1 MADNLKTPNP
11 VPNPVPSPRAGVL
24 DLPAYVGGRESVE
37 GIENP
42 YKLSAN
48 ENPLGPSPKAVAAIQ
63 ALAAEADLAIY
74 PDGGARQLRAKLAQV
89 NGLKAEQIVC
99 GNGSGDV
106 LQLLAQAYLEAGDEV
121 LYTEHGFLL
130 YKLASTSAG
139 ATPICVA
146 ETNRT
151 ADVDALL
158 AKVSEKTKIVFLAN
172 PNNPTGTMLPMEEIS
187 SLHAGLASDVLLV
200 LDGAYAEYVAP
211 EKWPADFAM
220 VEQFS
225 NVVATRTFSKAYGLA
240 ALRLGWAY
248 CPPGV
253 ADALNRVR
261 GPFNVNA
268 MALAGGL
275 AALEDPAHI
284 ETSRAHN
291 AQWRDWLGQQLGA
304 LGYEIKASEANFIVL
319 DFGTAEMASAAD
331 AFLCRQG
338 VIARG
343 LAAYAMPT
351 ALRLTVGT
359 QEGNRAAVDALQAF
373 QQQAGAAL

>member
-1 MADNLKTPNP
+1 MGDFLKIPK
-11 VPNPVPSPRAGVL
+11 PRAGVM

-37 GIENP
+37 GVANP

-48 ENPLGPSPKAVAAIQ
+48 ENPLGPSPKAVAALQ
-63 ALAAEADLAIY
+63 ALAENGKLETY
-74 PDGGARQLRAKLAQV
+74 PDGGAQSLRAKLAEV
-89 NGLKAEQIVC
+89 HGLKPEQIVC

-106 LQLLAQAYLEAGDEV
+106 LQLLAQAYLDAGDEV

-139 ATPICVA
+139 ATPICVD

-158 AKVSEKTKIVFLAN
+158 AKVSAKTKIVFLAN

-187 SLHAGLASDVLLV
+187 RLHAGLAEDVLLV

-211 EKWPADFAM
+211 EKWPDDFSM

-240 ALRLGWAY
+240 AVRLGWAY
-248 CPPGV
+248 CPPAV

-268 MALAGGL
+268 MALAAGL

-284 ETSRAHN
+284 ATSRAHN

-304 LGYEIKASEANFIVL
+304 LGYEIAASEANFIVL
-319 DFGTAEMASAAD
+319 DFGDAEVAKAAD
-331 AFLCRQG
+331 AFMGSQG
-338 VIARG
+338 VIARA
-343 LAAYAMPT
+343 LAAYGLPA

-359 QEGNRAAVDALQAF
+359 EAGNRAAVTALQNF
-373 QQQAGAAL
+373 QDQLQAGAVS

>member
-1 MADNLKTPNP
+1 MADRLKIPA
-11 VPNPVPSPRAGVL
+11 PRAGVM

-37 GIENP
+37 GVANP

-48 ENPLGPSPKAVAAIQ
+48 ENPLGPSPKAIAAIQ
-63 ALAAEADLAIY
+63 ALAENGNFEIY
-74 PDGGARQLRAKLAQV
+74 PDGGAQALRAKLAEV
-89 NGLKAEQIVC
+89 HGLKAEQIVC

-106 LQLLAQAYLEAGDEV
+106 LQLLAQAYLNAGDEV

-139 ATPICVA
+139 ATPISVA
-146 ETNRT
+146 ETNQT

-158 AKVSEKTKIVFLAN
+158 ASVREKTKIVFLAN
-172 PNNPTGTMLPMEEIS
+172 PNNPTGTMLAMEDVS
-187 SLHAGLASDVLLV
+187 RLHAGLAEDVLLV

-211 EKWPADFAM
+211 EKWPDDFSM
-220 VEQFS
+220 VERFS

-240 ALRLGWAY
+240 AVRLGWAY
-248 CPPGV
+248 CPPAV

-268 MALAGGL
+268 MALAAGF
-275 AALEDPAHI
+275 AALDDPAHI
-284 ETSRAHN
+284 ATSRAHN

-304 LGYEIKASEANFIVL
+304 LGYEIRASEANFIVL
-319 DFGTAEMASAAD
+319 EFGDAQTAKAAD
-331 AFLCRQG
+331 AFMGSQG

-343 LAAYAMPT
+343 LGAYGMPT

-359 QEGNRAAVDALQAF
+359 EDGNRAAVSALQAF
-373 QQQAGAAL
+373 QAQPQTGARS

>member
-1 MADNLKTPNP
+1 MADRLKIP
-11 VPNPVPSPRAGVL
+11 VPRAGVM

-37 GIENP
+37 GVANP

-48 ENPLGPSPKAVAAIQ
+48 ENPLGPSPKAIAAIQ
-63 ALAAEADLAIY
+63 ALAENGNFEIY
-74 PDGGARQLRAKLAQV
+74 PDGGAQALRAKLAEV
-89 NGLKAEQIVC
+89 HGLKAEQIVC

-106 LQLLAQAYLEAGDEV
+106 LQLLAQAYLNAGDEV

-139 ATPICVA
+139 ATPISVA
-146 ETNRT
+146 ETNQT

-158 AKVSEKTKIVFLAN
+158 ASVREKTKIVFLAN
-172 PNNPTGTMLPMEEIS
+172 PNNPTGTMLAMEDVS
-187 SLHAGLASDVLLV
+187 RLHAGLAEDVLLV

-211 EKWPADFAM
+211 EKWPDDFSM
-220 VEQFS
+220 VERFS

-240 ALRLGWAY
+240 AVRLGWAY
-248 CPPGV
+248 CPPAV

-268 MALAGGL
+268 MALAAGF
-275 AALEDPAHI
+275 AALDDPAHI
-284 ETSRAHN
+284 ATSRAHN

-304 LGYEIKASEANFIVL
+304 LGYEIRASEANFIVL
-319 DFGTAEMASAAD
+319 EFGDAQTAKAAD
-331 AFLCRQG
+331 AFMGSQG

-343 LAAYAMPT
+343 LGAYGMPT

-359 QEGNRAAVDALQAF
+359 EDGNRAAVSALQAF
-373 QQQAGAAL
+373 QAQPQTGARS